1 MIMIHDYHNYIAPI
15 FLWQAGPYQVCSTI
29 FGRKVV
35 NHWDVFCRPCRYP
48 KEPQN
53 IVKTSKDIKI
63 DQKVIK
69 KSKII
74 HSNQQIYV
82 IYIYTTSAMI
92 LLLKLTSMY
101 GDFTAI
107 EV

>member
-1 MIMIHDYHNYIAPI
+1 MIHDYHNYIAPI

-35 NHWDVFCRPCRYP
+35 NHWDVFCRPCGYQ

-69 KSKII
+69 KTKSSTATNK
-74 HSNQQIYV
+74 YML
-82 IYIYTTSAMI
+82 YIYTTSAMI
-92 LLLKLTSMY
+92 LLLKPTSMY
-101 GDFTAI
+101 EDFTAI
-107 EV
+107 QV

>member
-35 NHWDVFCRPCRYP
+35 NHWDVFCRPCGYQ

-69 KSKII
+69 KNKII

-82 IYIYTTSAMI
+82 IYIYTP
-92 LLLKLTSMY
+92 L
-101 GDFTAI
+101 
-107 EV
+107 VQ